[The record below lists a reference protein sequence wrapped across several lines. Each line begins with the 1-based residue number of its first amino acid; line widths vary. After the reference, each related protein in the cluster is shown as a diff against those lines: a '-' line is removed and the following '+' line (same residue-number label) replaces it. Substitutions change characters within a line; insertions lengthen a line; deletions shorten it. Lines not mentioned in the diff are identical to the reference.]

1 MNNENLPAKNNH
13 INLTDMGNL
22 DLSTLDES
30 QRAHIVSKFAE
41 SKVELTKKA
50 QQMNM
55 DLGATRTNLGDLTST
70 VRDATTDGTSVT
82 ITHSQTTSLGRTEVV
97 MGNTERAAK
106 GKMSRTG
113 AGEGSG
119 GMMGIVAMLCVAGV
133 IIAMIMGG

>member
-1 MNNENLPAKNNH
+1 MNNENLPTTNNL

-30 QRAHIVSKFAE
+30 QRTHIVSKFAE

-50 QQMNM
+50 QQMNI
-55 DLGATRTNLGDLTST
+55 DLSATRTNLGDLTST

-82 ITHSQTTSLGRTEVV
+82 ITHSQNTSLGRTEIV

-106 GKMSRTG
+106 GKMSRSG
-113 AGEGSG
+113 AGEGNG
-119 GMMGIVAMLCVAGV
+119 GIMGIVAMLCVAGI

>member
-1 MNNENLPAKNNH
+1 MNNENLPVNNN

-30 QRAHIVSKFAE
+30 QRSHITSKFAE
-41 SKVELTKKA
+41 SKVDLAKKA
-50 QQMNM
+50 QQMNI
-55 DLGATRTNLGDLTST
+55 DLSATRTNLGDLTST

-82 ITHSQTTSLGRTEVV
+82 ITHSQTTSLGRTEIV

-113 AGEGSG
+113 TGEGSG
-119 GMMGIVAMLCVAGV
+119 GIMGIVAMVCVAGI
-133 IIAMIMGG
+133 IIAMVLGS